1 MANIKISELEEYT
14 EAKDSDLLVIVDT
27 TNNETKKIQAGNLG
41 TGGVDIPIQ
50 DTAPTNPKSG
60 DFYVDTADNS
70 ILKYYQNEK
79 WNDTNITGDTLPIGA
94 IVEYDGTTVP
104 EGYEA
109 VSETNLI
116 TGGPAIKSG
125 RIIDGKIEYVKRID
139 LGQLPAAGEGKSV
152 ADGLDHT
159 SILCTKI
166 EGFAT
171 DSTGAYQNTLS
182 GFDTRLTLNPD
193 GLSITIKNESYISF
207 TGIADVYYINK

>member
-14 EAKDSDLLVIVDT
+14 QAKDNDLLVIVDT

-104 EGYEA
+104 TGYEEI
-109 VSETNLI
+109 SEMSGSNANGNWIKLADGTILEYGNSTYSISANSYIDIYITLPVPTLI
-116 TGGPAIKSG
+116 TLWAGISMQSASTSSTMGSVDFAI
-125 RIIDGKIEYVKRID
+125 
-139 LGQLPAAGEGKSV
+139 
-152 ADGLDHT
+152 
-159 SILCTKI
+159 
-166 EGFAT
+166 
-171 DSTGAYQNTLS
+171 DSFNANTLS
-182 GFDTRLTLNPD
+182 LKGFNNTDNSRSPD
-193 GLSITIKNESYISF
+193 AYWMIIGRWK
-207 TGIADVYYINK
+207 

>member
-1 MANIKISELEEYT
+1 MANIKISELKEYT
-14 EAKDSDLLVIVDT
+14 QAKDNDLLVIVDT

-104 EGYEA
+104 TGYEEI
-109 VSETNLI
+109 SEMSGSNAN
-116 TGGPAIKSG
+116 GNWIKLA
-125 RIIDGKIEYVKRID
+125 DGTIIEYGNGDCSLDPNSYRDVIFTLPVKTLSTIWANVTMQSASASPTM
-139 LGQLPAAGEGKSV
+139 GSITFAV
-152 ADGLDHT
+152 NTFNTT
-159 SILCTKI
+159 SITVRA
-166 EGFAT
+166 FN
-171 DSTGAYQNTLS
+171 NT
-182 GFDTRLTLNPD
+182 ND
-193 GLSITIKNESYISF
+193 GRGPS
-207 TGIADVYYINK
+207 VYWIVIGRWK